1 MRHSNSRAKWL
12 ATALLIGAGAA
23 ALTACH
29 PAPASKS
36 EQNQPAERKLGR
48 REPIRVISSL
58 DCPEKQG
65 ELKLVSK
72 AADGQSCA
80 YASAEATVD
89 LRLVKLNGGDAE
101 AALAPIE
108 TELKGVMPLPPA
120 PPKPPEHKG
129 GGKNR
134 TSINLPGVKI
144 DASDNGADI
153 RIGHLTINS
162 DGGAAEVKVN
172 KNVNIKGD
180 DGHGSVNVQAEDEHE
195 GDVTIKA
202 NDHGAEIR
210 AKKGGNDSVR
220 STLILANDKAPKGY
234 RLAGYEAR
242 GPKGGP
248 LAVAVV
254 KAKTRNTDDHD
265 LFKDMKALVRHN
277 VGG

>member
-1 MRHSNSRAKWL
+1 MRRSKWL
-12 ATALLIGAGAA
+12 TAALLMGVGAA
-23 ALTACH
+23 TLSACH
-29 PAPASKS
+29 RA
-36 EQNQPAERKLGR
+36 EQPQEHRLGR
-48 REPIRVISSL
+48 REPMRVIERL
-58 DCPEKQG
+58 DCPETQG
-65 ELKLVSK
+65 GLRRVAV

-80 YASAEATVD
+80 YESTEASVD
-89 LRLVKLNGGDAE
+89 LRLVRLNGGDAE

-108 TELKGVMPLPPA
+108 TELKGIMPA
-120 PPKPPEHKG
+120 PVTPPTPPRTAKS
-129 GGKNR
+129 GKNH
-134 TSINLPGVKI
+134 TSIHLPGINI
-144 DASDNGADI
+144 DAHDDSADI

-172 KNVNIKGD
+172 KNVGVRSDDAKGT
-180 DGHGSVNVQAEDEHE
+180 VNVTADDDHGE
-195 GDVTIKA
+195 GDVAIRATEG
-202 NDHGAEIR
+202 GAEIR
-210 AKKGGNDSVR
+210 ARKGSGDVR

-254 KAKTRNTDDHD
+254 KAKTRDTDDHD

>member
-1 MRHSNSRAKWL
+1 MHSSKSPTKWL
-12 ATALLIGAGAA
+12 AAALVIGVSATALAGCQRTE
-23 ALTACH
+23 TAKTEH
-29 PAPASKS
+29 
-36 EQNQPAERKLGR
+36 AEHKLGR
-48 REPIRVISSL
+48 REPIRVIDRL

-65 ELKLVSK
+65 ELKLAAK

-80 YASAEATVD
+80 YVSNDATVD

-101 AALAPIE
+101 SVLAPIE
-108 TELKGVMPLPPA
+108 TELKGIMPLPPA

-129 GGKNR
+129 AGKNR

-144 DASDNGADI
+144 DASDSGADI

-162 DGGAAEVKVN
+162 DGGAAEVKVS
-172 KNVNIKGD
+172 KNVNFKGD
-180 DGHGSVNVQAEDEHE
+180 DEHGSVNVQSDDEHE

-210 AKKGGNDSVR
+210 AKKGGNDAVR

>member
-1 MRHSNSRAKWL
+1 MRHSKWL
-12 ATALLIGAGAA
+12 VAALLLGVGAT

-29 PAPASKS
+29 RTQS
-36 EQNQPAERKLGR
+36 EQKPQEHAERRLGR
-48 REPIRVISSL
+48 REPIRVIDKL
-58 DCPEKQG
+58 DCPEQQG
-65 ELKLVSK
+65 QLKRVSV
-72 AADGQSCA
+72 APDGQSCA
-80 YASAEATVD
+80 YASPTSTVD

-108 TELKGVMPLPPA
+108 TELKGVMPTPPA
-120 PPKPPEHKG
+120 APKPAHGKAA
-129 GGKNR
+129 KNR

-144 DASDNGADI
+144 DTNDGGADI

-172 KNVNIKGD
+172 KNVNVR
-180 DGHGSVNVQAEDEHE
+180 DGGGVNVQANDDHE

-202 NDHGAEIR
+202 DNHGAEIR
-210 AKKGGNDSVR
+210 AKKAGDIVR

-254 KAKTRNTDDHD
+254 KAKTRDTDDHD
-265 LFKDMKALVRHN
+265 IFRDMKALVRHN